1 MRVCGPSDAKFSLR
15 VPREREVEPET
26 LMFATGSLLGNR
38 LISACLSFLMMT
50 CELPMVTRLFFQLEK
65 QMKEIKKIQGHTVS
79 KTG

>member
-1 MRVCGPSDAKFSLR
+1 
-15 VPREREVEPET
+15 
-26 LMFATGSLLGNR
+26 MFATGSLLGNR
-38 LISACLSFLMMT
+38 LISACLSFLMMI